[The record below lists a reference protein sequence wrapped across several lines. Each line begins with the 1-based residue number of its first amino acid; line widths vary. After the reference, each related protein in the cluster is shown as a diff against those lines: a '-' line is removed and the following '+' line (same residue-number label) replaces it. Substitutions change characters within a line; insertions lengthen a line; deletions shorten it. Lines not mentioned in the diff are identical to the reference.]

1 VDDSCHVSVFLGQM
15 QIYNLGKHFIRKQ
28 RREVPQAG
36 DLNPYVSQH
45 IQQVIVLGVVSISYS
60 K

>member
-1 VDDSCHVSVFLGQM
+1 M